1 MTLTIAQT
9 YRQSELNNYATQFG
23 PTAQIAVHVGSAP
36 TDADTAMSGA
46 SNGIIVAL
54 PYTATTP
61 FGTASAA
68 KPSVITAATI
78 TTTNVY
84 GTGTAT
90 FFRSYACSTPGIATG
105 NFVVNNAYM
114 IQAIGSSTAGSW
126 ATVGLNSTITTAAN
140 GQMFVATATTLAG
153 TGTAYLMNTVEQ
165 GTVGAGSGDL
175 NLNTTS
181 LVAGGP
187 LQITSLTRSM

>member
-1 MTLTIAQT
+1 MTLTIGQA

-23 PTAQIAVHVGSAP
+23 PTAQLAVLAGTVP
-36 TDADTAMSGA
+36 TDADTAATAG
-46 SNGIIVAL
+46 NIVLVGL
-54 PYTATTP
+54 PYTVTTP

-105 NFVVNNAYM
+105 NFIVGNAYL
-114 IQAIGSSTAGSW
+114 IQAIGSTSTAQW
-126 ATVGLNSTITTAAN
+126 QTVGLNAGLTTVAT
-140 GQMFVATATTLAG
+140 GQVFTATATTLAG
-153 TGTAYLMNTVEQ
+153 TGTAYLLATVEQ

>member
-1 MTLTIAQT
+1 MTLTIGQA

-23 PTAQIAVHVGSAP
+23 PTAQLAILAGTVP
-36 TDADTAMSGA
+36 TDADTAATAG
-46 SNGIIVAL
+46 NIVLVGL
-54 PYTATTP
+54 PYTVTTP

-90 FFRSYACSTPGIATG
+90 FFRSYACGAGGVATG
-105 NFVVNNAYM
+105 NFVVGNAYL
-114 IQAIGSSTAGSW
+114 IQSAGNSTAGSW
-126 ATVGLNSTITTAAN
+126 ATVGLNASIATATA
-140 GQMFVATATTLAG
+140 GQIFTATATTLAG
-153 TGTAYLMNTVEQ
+153 TGTAYTLATVEQ